1 MFIITVFLQRIQ
13 DQSHIWEPSTSG
25 DLFTLRT
32 GRRVTSL
39 GTSAFEPRRNRCGV
53 AHTSYV
59 CDYVLFARTYPRGG
73 GVDGVRA
80 PPLAVVGP
88 RGPQARV
95 GPKTAFALGACGP
108 RGEVSMEPT
117 SAEA

>member
-1 MFIITVFLQRIQ
+1 MYAIMCY
-13 DQSHIWEPSTSG
+13 
-25 DLFTLRT
+25 
-32 GRRVTSL
+32 SL
-39 GTSAFEPRRNRCGV
+39 G
-53 AHTSYV
+53 
-59 CDYVLFARTYPRGG
+59 RTQEGG
-73 GVDGVRA
+73 GADSVRA

-95 GPKTAFALGACGP
+95 GPKTAFAPGACGP